1 MTPTVDELREV
12 GLRHVWKKHTYRVLW
27 RRNAYTYTFRVPHI
41 GKRTLGE
48 YWRRRRMVEREVNE
62 YYLDLRGWDSE
73 PVCSASEARQHALFD
88 CRARRWKAWPKPGWR
103 R

>member
-1 MTPTVDELREV
+1 MTPTVDEVREV

-48 YWRRRRMVEREVNE
+48 YWRRRRMI
-62 YYLDLRGWDSE
+62 D
-73 PVCSASEARQHALFD
+73 ALMRYWTDDWGIGDRAFAVQY
-88 CRARRWKAWPKPGWR
+88 CRARRWKAWPKPGWKR
-103 R
+103 